1 VSGIASAGPT
11 RSVFGRR
18 ERFGEVASTNDI
30 VRDWLADGEPEVCLA
45 VAERQTAGRGRAG
58 RVWVAPDG
66 AALLLSLGFR
76 PHWLAPDRTWR
87 LAAIVALAMA
97 DAAEVVAGLP
107 AGSVRLKWPNDLIV
121 EDGGA
126 GDPRAG
132 IGRKLAGLLGETD
145 GLGTAEPR
153 ATIGIGINAAWPAT
167 AFPAD
172 LAVGMTSLDELTGGR
187 GIERVGLLDAFLERL
202 ETAIGALRGGDFDAA
217 GWMAR
222 QLTTGRTVRL
232 EHPDGAIET
241 TVAHG
246 VDPVSGALLVVDGH
260 VPGGRRSVLSAEIT
274 HVRVPRTDAQPQD
287 RV

>member
-1 VSGIASAGPT
+1 
-11 RSVFGRR
+11 
-18 ERFGEVASTNDI
+18 
-30 VRDWLADGEPEVCLA
+30 
-45 VAERQTAGRGRAG
+45 
-58 RVWVAPDG
+58 
-66 AALLLSLGFR
+66 
-76 PHWLAPDRTWR
+76 
-87 LAAIVALAMA
+87 M
-97 DAAEVVAGLP
+97 
-107 AGSVRLKWPNDLIV
+107 

-126 GDPRAG
+126 DDPRAG

-145 GLGTAEPR
+145 GLGTLEPR
-153 ATIGIGINAAWPAT
+153 ATIGIGINVAWPAT

-172 LAVGMTSLDELTGGR
+172 LADAMTSLDELTGGR
-187 GIERVGLLDAFLERL
+187 RIDRVGLLDAFLERM
-202 ETAIGALRGGDFDAA
+202 ETAIGALRAGDFDAA
-217 GWMAR
+217 GWAAR

-274 HVRVPRTDAQPQD
+274 HVRVSRSDGRPQA